1 MTTLTL
7 NIEGSNSLTLS
18 VGAGATQADLALKV
32 DKVEG
37 KGLSTND
44 LTDELKEDYDNA
56 VTDSHTHSNKS
67 DLDKVSGNN
76 TGDQD
81 LSALIDN
88 STDTY
93 TSEAKI
99 MHAISLTQV
108 EYDAIETPDENTLYY
123 IPAV

>member
-7 NIEGSNSLTLS
+7 LIEGSNSLTLS
-18 VGAGATQADLALKV
+18 VSTGVTQADLELKV
-32 DKVEG
+32 DKVAG

-44 LTDELKEDYDNA
+44 FTDEYKENLDNQ
-56 VTDSHTHSNKS
+56 
-67 DLDKVSGNN
+67 SGTN

-93 TSEAKI
+93 TSEVKI
-99 MHAISLTQV
+99 QHVVSLTQA
-108 EYDAIETPDENTLYY
+108 EYDAIATPDENTLYY
-123 IPAV
+123 IPTA

>member
-1 MTTLTL
+1 MITVSVVLEDGLTIPINL
-7 NIEGSNSLTLS
+7 D
-18 VGAGATQADLALKV
+18 AGATIVDLTALDNKKV
-32 DKVEG
+32 DKVAG

-44 LTDELKEDYDNA
+44 FTNEDKANLDNQ
-56 VTDSHTHSNKS
+56 
-67 DLDKVSGNN
+67 SGTN
-76 TGDQD
+76 TGDQN

-99 MHAISLTQV
+99 MHVVSLTQN

-123 IPAV
+123 IPTA